1 MGAIKPW
8 HILLLLCC
16 LVSVT
21 AIVAGVVAIVLTA
34 NKRKQ

>member
-1 MGAIKPW
+1 MGALKPW
-8 HILLLLCC
+8 HVLLLLCC

-21 AIVAGVVAIVLTA
+21 AIVAGVVAIVMAA